1 MKQNTKRI
9 VAMLLSLSIAMTSLC
24 ACSGSDNSSSNASSS
39 SSKQDSSVADSGV
52 ADDSNDDSK
61 EDNSSSD
68 DSKTEYDDFS
78 EEKPPYT
85 PSEIV
90 YSTPEQKGIFSAG
103 SGVYENEF
111 ELTLSGEGTILYT
124 TDGSDPA
131 TSGTAIEYTSPIK
144 ITDRADDKNVIAAI
158 DPALFDGANVKPNS
172 TKDGFISTLSLPS
185 DSDVDKC
192 TVIRAVQKNADGS
205 FGETQTETYFIGS
218 MYDHIEG
225 IGESSYAWGDSLAV
239 ISISAN
245 YDDFFGSEKGIYV
258 KGDVYEEAL
267 QKYLSE
273 GGWLDVDASRA
284 MNANY
289 KQKGREW
296 EREISINFFES
307 DGGVTSCVL
316 SQNCGVR
323 IQGNYSR
330 SDLQKGL
337 RLFARS
343 DYGDNNFRY
352 EVFKGLTN
360 DAGETIDK
368 FKTLTLR
375 AGGNCAFTT
384 KYSDTYWQSLLTEM
398 DCDMKASR
406 PCVVY
411 LNGEYFGLYVLEEDF
426 EDDYF
431 EDHHGVNK
439 DDVVLYKGDA
449 EAYDAGYKLDLG
461 ELPEGKTD
469 VSYYFGDLYDFFDSH
484 SSLKNDEDYEAFK
497 QLVDTDS
504 VRDYFAAQIWIN
516 NKWDWPG
523 KNWSMWKTT
532 TVDAT
537 NEYNDG
543 RWRLCYYDM
552 EFGGVS
558 GSGDAYTNTIK
569 DDNYTK
575 YGLLDTDTNNPAVL
589 CYAYLMTNDSWR
601 EDFYSTLRGLSEGAF
616 GYDRAQNKLDI
627 FKDSYTPLYD
637 QFFDRYPG
645 TGNADNS
652 NYGGYASYRCIADFI
667 SLRPDNIE
675 KMIKWADKTLERMYG

>member
-1 MKQNTKRI
+1 MKQSIKRAI
-9 VAMLLSLSIAMTSLC
+9 AMLLCLSIAAASLC
-24 ACSGSDNSSSNASSS
+24 SCSGSDSSSGNASSNS
-39 SSKQDSSVADSGV
+39 SEQDSSVTDSSV
-52 ADDSNDDSK
+52 TDNSK
-61 EDNSSSD
+61 ED

-78 EEKPPYT
+78 DEKPPYS
-85 PSEIV
+85 PSEVV
-90 YSTPEQKGIFSAG
+90 YTTPEQKGIFSAG
-103 SGVYENEF
+103 SGVYETEF

-131 TSGTAIEYTSPIK
+131 TSATAKEYSAPIK
-144 ITDRADDKNVIAAI
+144 ITDRSGDKNVIAAI
-158 DPALFDGANVKPNS
+158 DPVLFDGANVEPNS
-172 TKDGFISTLSLPS
+172 TRDGFVSTLSLPS

-205 FGETQTETYFIGS
+205 FGDTQTETYFVGS
-218 MYDHIEG
+218 MYDHIDG
-225 IGESSYAWGDSLAV
+225 IGESSYAWGDKLAV
-239 ISISAN
+239 ISICAN
-245 YDDFFGSEKGIYV
+245 YDDFFDSEKGIYV
-258 KGDVYEEAL
+258 KGDIYENAL
-267 QKYLSE
+267 KKHLAD
-273 GGWLDVDASRA
+273 GGGLDVDSSRA
-284 MNANY
+284 MDANY

-296 EREISINFFES
+296 EREISVNFFES
-307 DGGVTSCVL
+307 DGGSTDCVL
-316 SQNCGVR
+316 TQNCGVR

-343 DYGDNNFRY
+343 EYGDNNFRY

-360 DAGETIDK
+360 DAGETLDK

-384 KYSDTYWQSLLTEM
+384 KYSDTYWQSLLTDM
-398 DCDMKASR
+398 DCDMKVSR

-411 LNGEYFGLYVLEEDF
+411 LNGEYFGLYVLEEDY

-449 EAYDAGYKLDLG
+449 EKYNIGYKLDLG
-461 ELPEGKTD
+461 ELPEGESD
-469 VSYYFGDLYDFFDSH
+469 VSYYFSDLYNFFNSH
-484 SSLKNDEDYEAFK
+484 SDLRSDEDYEEFK
-497 QLVDTDS
+497 LLVDTDS

-532 TVDAT
+532 TKDYS

-558 GSGDAYTNTIK
+558 GSSDAYTNTIK
-569 DDNYTK
+569 DDNYKK

-601 EDFYSTLRGLSEGAF
+601 EDFYSALRGLGEGAF
-616 GYDRAQNKLDI
+616 GDVRAQNKLDI
-627 FKDSYTPLYD
+627 FKNAYAPLYD
-637 QFFDRYPG
+637 QFFSRYPG
-645 TGNADNS
+645 TGSADNS
-652 NYGGYASYRCIADFI
+652 NYGGYASYQCISDFI
-667 SLRPDNIE
+667 SLRSENVE
-675 KMIKWADKTLERMYG
+675 KKIKWAGNTLEKMYG